1 VSLTPNGCKG
11 KQDLSEL
18 AMPYLLA
25 NVGLDIFPTLACY
38 PCDNLRPPIE
48 KSDRESAVD
57 VTVKWMDGAMF
68 VGESGSGHS
77 VVMDGPEDLGGRN
90 LGPRPMEML
99 LLGTGGCAIYDV
111 LSMLKKSRQEVR
123 DCRVEIQA
131 ERADAVPAVFT
142 KLNMHFVVSGTSLKE
157 NHVKRAVDLSAEKYC
172 SASIM
177 LDAAGV
183 VITHSY
189 AIEEV

>member
-1 VSLTPNGCKG
+1 M
-11 KQDLSEL
+11 Q
-18 AMPYLLA
+18 A
-25 NVGLDIFPTLACY
+25 
-38 PCDNLRPPIE
+38 
-48 KSDRESAVD
+48 
-57 VTVKWMDGAMF
+57 TVKWLDGAMF

-111 LSMLKKSRQEVR
+111 LSMLRKSRQDVR
-123 DCRVEIQA
+123 DCRVELRG

-142 KLNMHFVVSGTSLKE
+142 SVELHFVVTGSGLKE
-157 NHVKRAVDLSAEKYC
+157 SHVRRAVELSAEKYC

-177 LDAAGV
+177 FAAAGV
-183 VITHSY
+183 EVTHGYS
-189 AIEEV
+189 IEEV

>member
-1 VSLTPNGCKG
+1 M
-11 KQDLSEL
+11 E
-18 AMPYLLA
+18 
-25 NVGLDIFPTLACY
+25 
-38 PCDNLRPPIE
+38 
-48 KSDRESAVD
+48 

-77 VVMDGPEDLGGRN
+77 VVMDGPPDLGGRN

-111 LSMLKKSRQEVR
+111 LSMLKKSRQAVR

-142 KLNMHFVVSGTSLKE
+142 KLNMHFIVSGSALKE
-157 NHVKRAVDLSAEKYC
+157 NHVKRAVELSAEKYC

-177 LDAAGV
+177 LEAAGV
-183 VITHSY
+183 AMSHSF
-189 AIEEV
+189 EVVDDPA